1 MTEGNDFF
9 SFVAHSATSVYTA
22 HTEKW
27 EPSLAVCLCSLHSWC
42 RFFPRCPL
50 WLCCIYP
57 VYYFCVCTDLEFHL
71 LLTGMRF
78 CSTTY
83 KAVLVRVCLGLK
95 NIPPPLLFTYK
106 RGLQPSTKE
115 SVSSRFGLS
124 PAQTSLLQVLA
135 ICSGKGSSGISVP
148 EVITKILSL
157 RRPCVW
163 LVALLVT
170 LNMSGCILVERH
182 VGQC

>member
-1 MTEGNDFF
+1 MI
-9 SFVAHSATSVYTA
+9 SSVLLLILLHLFTQLTQRSGSPA
-22 HTEKW
+22 W
-27 EPSLAVCLCSLHSWC
+27 LCVCSLHSWC

-95 NIPPPLLFTYK
+95 NIPPPSAVY
-106 RGLQPSTKE
+106 LQARASALHQG
-115 SVSSRFGLS
+115 VCV
-124 PAQTSLLQVLA
+124 LQVWA
-135 ICSGKGSSGISVP
+135 EPCPDISAP
-148 EVITKILSL
+148 GLGYLL
-157 RRPCVW
+157 RQGEQW
-163 LVALLVT
+163 NFSA
-170 LNMSGCILVERH
+170 
-182 VGQC
+182 